1 MSEFEQPYIKENAS
15 QYLMDIV
22 DKYDNAATQSST
34 LTAGELKRI
43 ELMRAMKSDTD
54 KVEYV
59 LMLQFLVGIMLLL
72 GVWYIFTTGNYL
84 AILPII
90 LGIGYTLFVKSRL
103 RDYAHRLQEF
113 KHNFDQY
120 LLEGYSLKEMRYNAV
135 KLGYLVFFPF
145 IAYFL
150 VVNFLNGDNYV
161 PWWVGLIVALAIS
174 TIGWLWFF
182 KDDADK
188 LRSLESDINSLQYL
202 K

>member
-1 MSEFEQPYIKENAS
+1 
-15 QYLMDIV
+15 MDIV